1 MKAKLKVS
9 FYVRTNYVNKKGK
22 SPIGIRVFLNGVR
35 KYFGATGCFVAVDLW
50 GNATDR
56 VKGHTSNARAINMTL
71 NEIEMKIVE
80 ITRSHENDQAF
91 CADKLLSIYQG
102 KVKEILDFVDFYDDF
117 ISTIEQQIG
126 RGKSKATAQKYRA
139 TMKHFKDFIRSKHGW
154 KSISPHDMTPAVISA
169 FDVYLRTV
177 AKMQE
182 NTATKTL
189 KSLKTVTIQAQKVG
203 FLDHDPFLNL
213 RFHLKP
219 VDRGFLSEAEINTL
233 MKKEFDVK
241 RLEQVR
247 DIFVFSCFTGLAYID
262 VSNLTEANIV
272 VMDNQEW
279 IMTKRQK
286 TGITE
291 NVPILDVAHD
301 IIEKYRRRK
310 DRKEHLLPVLSN
322 QKMNAYL
329 KEIADLCGIHK
340 NMTYHMARHTY
351 ATLLLSKGVPM
362 ETVSKLLGHTNIK
375 TTQIYARI
383 TNKKIEQDVMR
394 VANDLNAF
402 NTHSKGKSTKRKSK

>member
-9 FYVRTNYVNKKGK
+9 FYVRSNYVNKKGE
-22 SPIGIRVFLNGVR
+22 SPIGIRVFLNGVK
-35 KYFGATGCFVAVDLW
+35 KYFGATGCFVPLDLW
-50 GNATDR
+50 DNETDR
-56 VKGHTSNARAINMTL
+56 VKGRTTNARAINMTL
-71 NEIEMKIVE
+71 NEIEMKITE
-80 ITRSHENDQAF
+80 ITKVHEDDQAF

-102 KVKEILDFVDFYDDF
+102 KVKDILDFIDFYDDF
-117 ISTIEQQIG
+117 VNTVEQQIG

-139 TMKHFKDFIRSKHGW
+139 TMNHFINFLRNKYGW
-154 KSISPHDMTPAVISA
+154 KTISPHDMTPAIISA
-169 FDVYLRTV
+169 FNVYLRTV

-219 VDRGFLSEAEINTL
+219 VDRGFLSEDEIDTL
-233 MKKEFDVK
+233 MSKKFDVL

-262 VSNLTEANIV
+262 VSNLTEDNIV
-272 VMDNQEW
+272 TLDGQEW

-301 IIEKYRRRK
+301 IIEKYRGSKERK
-310 DRKEHLLPVLSN
+310 GHLLPILSN

-329 KEIADLCGIHK
+329 KEIADLCGINK
-340 NMTYHMARHTY
+340 NLTYHMARHTY

-394 VANDLNAF
+394 VADDLNAF
-402 NTHSKGKSTKRKSK
+402 NTRNKGKSSKSKAK